1 MMTWVGITCGVHGPL
16 VKSVLSFT
24 FTKDLVLKPRFP
36 GLFYK
41 YLYLSHLIPPHCK

>member
-1 MMTWVGITCGVHGPL
+1 MMTGVGITCGVHRPL

-36 GLFYK
+36 GLLYK
-41 YLYLSHLIPPHCK
+41 YLYLIYFSSLNFK